1 MTQSNHV
8 EVVNLIKC
16 EYKPLCLVKDGHL
29 MVPLLTQ
36 INLFFT
42 AGSYVA
48 LTVLGRPP
56 GLPQIPLSEVNVGL
70 GSPGCFGDP
79 FITSPNS
86 YNAVERTSSPLVPW
100 VSTQYLLCCLV
111 FHLCLFV
118 VSLLPHISPPIK
130 LRIQYL
136 SFAPPCHIS
145 TQPYVGREQCF
156 TQPKIGQQEDGVQ
169 GATGHAGQNL
179 NIRLKNTGLK

>member
-1 MTQSNHV
+1 
-8 EVVNLIKC
+8 
-16 EYKPLCLVKDGHL
+16 
-29 MVPLLTQ
+29 MVPPLTQ
-36 INLFFT
+36 IHLFFT

-100 VSTQYLLCCLV
+100 VSTPYLLFFICVYLLSV
-111 FHLCLFV
+111 YFLI
-118 VSLLPHISPPIK
+118 SLLQLNDVFNIYHLLLLVIS
-130 LRIQYL
+130 
-136 SFAPPCHIS
+136 
-145 TQPYVGREQCF
+145 QPNP
-156 TQPKIGQQEDGVQ
+156 T
-169 GATGHAGQNL
+169 
-179 NIRLKNTGLK
+179 